1 MANAEQQLAL
11 LALPLEGRTLGEFV
25 KDLVGPVAWPLLLQ
39 MTGEGERPTGF
50 NGINRIY
57 LGSDPART
65 LGIAA
70 DNPQPYIAAV
80 KACLLLPELWN
91 GGGLVARGRRD
102 DCLAPAIE
110 IRPPTDWTVVVL
122 SLTRNTIMVDDGP
135 GKWNGPKIYDLR
147 FFPSSNKDS
156 AEVSPE
162 EDEELSDAA
171 NWIIAEAQRLKT
183 ANKIPAK
190 NRKTK
195 AAFAKFLADRMHQP
209 AKHDRAPRPVK
220 PDYIRNHLS
229 RWHLW
234 PIDSIE

>member
-1 MANAEQQLAL
+1 MAEAEQQLAL
-11 LALPLEGRTLGEFV
+11 LTLPPEGRTLTLGEFV
-25 KDLVGPVAWPLLLQ
+25 KDLVGPIAWPLLLQ
-39 MTGEGERPTGF
+39 MTGESERPARF

-57 LGSDPART
+57 LVPDPART
-65 LGIAA
+65 LGIAT

-102 DCLAPAIE
+102 DPLASATE

-147 FFPSSNKDS
+147 FSLSSSRDS
-156 AEVSPE
+156 AEVPE
-162 EDEELSDAA
+162 ALSDAA
-171 NWIIAEAQRLKT
+171 AWIIRDAKRLKA
-183 ANKIPAK
+183 ANMIPAK
-190 NRKTK
+190 GRKTK
-195 AAFAKFLADRMHQP
+195 AAFAKFLASRMHK
-209 AKHDRAPRPVK
+209 AAEDDHELRPVGH
-220 PDYIRNHLS
+220 DYIRNQLS
-229 RWHLW
+229 SWHLW